1 MRGVQVRHRRE
12 ILAAEAGPCLDG
24 RSGWCY
30 VCFMRPI
37 SVHVSESDYEAFRKA
52 ARQRGEPIA
61 HLIREAMA
69 TYRVEHLE
77 RRTPLRGLEVADGA
91 REQETLPDRVEI
103 HDEIA
108 DRHVAR
114 ETPTGS
120 APSERRHETD
130 AADETAASHVEGP
143 ESDAGTAA

>member
-1 MRGVQVRHRRE
+1 MK
-12 ILAAEAGPCLDG
+12 
-24 RSGWCY
+24 
-30 VCFMRPI
+30 PI

-77 RRTPLRGLEVADGA
+77 RRTPLRCVEVADGA
-91 REQETLPDRVEI
+91 REQEPLPDRVEI

-114 ETPTGS
+114 DKATGS
-120 APSERRHETD
+120 HASEPRHAAND
-130 AADETAASHVEGP
+130 DADESATRHGGGQG
-143 ESDAGTAA
+143 SDAGTAA